1 MKYFISI
8 FLLFFCLNL
17 LSAQEKHFVFIQ
29 SESKQPFYVSVNGK
43 LYSSS
48 ASGYVIIP
56 KLSEG
61 NYTLT
66 VGFAQNAF
74 PEQTF
79 TAAIENKDLGFELKN
94 MADKGWALFNLQ
106 SLDLSMAT
114 TTDSNVVA
122 KALSETSGVKPVD
135 DVINFPKKK
144 KVVQDQVKPD
154 SDSMANRPVA
164 TVEGAKEAVIPD
176 TVVGV
181 DQKETD
187 RELASQTAPKKKA
200 NSRKSPVKKVSEVSS
215 SEGVSLAYVEGT
227 GKNADTI
234 HVVIPAS
241 PADQNAAVS
250 KSPAPDSNDTK
261 VTTDQSNTDT
271 KNVPSKTDKGDP
283 KFLDINVNGTKDS
296 SAAPA
301 GGSETAKIME
311 NSNCKNVA
319 TDEDYTRL
327 RKKMAYETSDEKMIA
342 EAKKYYKNKCFTTE
356 QIKRLSTL
364 FLSDEGRLNFFNASI
379 VSVADA
385 SHYRTLETEFIDPAY
400 ATRFKN
406 LFQ

>member
-1 MKYFISI
+1 MKYIITI
-8 FLLFFCLNL
+8 FLLFSCLDFVA
-17 LSAQEKHFVFIQ
+17 AQEKHFVFIQ

-48 ASGYVIIP
+48 ANGYLIIP
-56 KLSEG
+56 KLADGS
-61 NYTLT
+61 YTMT

-79 TAAIENKDLGFELKN
+79 TTAIENKDLGFELKN
-94 MADKGWALFNLQ
+94 LGDKGWALFNLQ
-106 SLDLSMAT
+106 TLDISTASESN
-114 TTDSNVVA
+114 SNVVA
-122 KALSETSGVKPVD
+122 KALSETSGTKPAD

-144 KVVQDQVKPD
+144 KVVQDPAPPS
-154 SDSMANRPVA
+154 SDSTGDKPIA
-164 TVEGAKEAVIPD
+164 TADVPREAVVSD
-176 TVVGV
+176 STVAV
-181 DQKETD
+181 DQKAGD
-187 RELASQTAPKKKA
+187 RQTTSQAAPRKKA
-200 NSRKSPVKKVSEVSS
+200 NAKKSPVKKVSEVSN

-241 PADQNAAVS
+241 PVDQNAPVA
-250 KSPAPDSNDTK
+250 KSGGAETSDTK
-261 VTTDQSNTDT
+261 VTTPQPNSNTET
-271 KNVPSKTDKGDP
+271 VTSKTDKGDP
-283 KFLDINVNGTKDS
+283 KFLDINVNGKDS
-296 SAAPA
+296 SRPVASS
-301 GGSETAKIME
+301 SETSKIME

-364 FLSDEGRLNFFNASI
+364 FLSDEGRFSFFNVSI

-385 SHYRTLETEFIDPAY
+385 SQYHTLESEFIDPAF
-400 ATRFKN
+400 AARFKS
-406 LFQ
+406 LLQ